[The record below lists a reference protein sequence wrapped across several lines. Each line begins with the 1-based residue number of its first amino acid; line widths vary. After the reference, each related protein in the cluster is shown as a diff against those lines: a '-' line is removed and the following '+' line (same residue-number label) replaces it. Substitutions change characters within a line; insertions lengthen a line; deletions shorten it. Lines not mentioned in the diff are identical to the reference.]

1 MIEDW
6 SEHKTRSLISNFTW
20 TDEATSDWAD
30 VWDALWQLG
39 FQWEWKNGDG
49 YVRRSGES
57 TFNHYF
63 VHDLYLTPPQEGSIP
78 IPQIHVLNEIKDILL
93 DDTRDDPR
101 IHYAIKAIND
111 WFKHVLFR
119 PREDI
124 K

>member
-1 MIEDW
+1 MT
-6 SEHKTRSLISNFTW
+6 KLISNFTW
-20 TDEATSDWAD
+20 TDEATSEWAD
-30 VWDALWQLG
+30 VWNALWQLG

-101 IHYAIKAIND
+101 VSYAIKAIND